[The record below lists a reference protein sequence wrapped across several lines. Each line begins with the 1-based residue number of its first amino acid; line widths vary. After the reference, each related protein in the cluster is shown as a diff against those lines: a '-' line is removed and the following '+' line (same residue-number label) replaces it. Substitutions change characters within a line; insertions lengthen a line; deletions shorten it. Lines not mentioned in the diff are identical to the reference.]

1 MLTKVRPKRNSTTI
15 SSANTNSREGWAE
28 QFGLVIENDEAGENE
43 DLLNDVPNAFDDSEW
58 IW

>member
-1 MLTKVRPKRNSTTI
+1 MTI

-28 QFGLVIENDEAGENE
+28 EFGLVIENDEAGENE
-43 DLLNDVPNAFDDSEW
+43 DMLNDVSNAFDDSEW